1 MRLIITFL
9 MAWCLSWGAYAATA
23 PDSKQIT
30 QELEQAKAAKPA
42 QPEVV
47 EALQS
52 ALNALE
58 ERKGSL
64 ERIKQYQQV
73 IDNYPKLSATLR
85 AQLNNMRDE
94 PRSVSPGMSTDA
106 LNQEILQ
113 VSSQLLDKSRQAQ
126 QEQERAREIADSLN
140 HARRQLNEI
149 ERRLGTLT
157 GNTPLNQA
165 QNFALQ
171 SDSARLKALVF
182 ALQSDSARLKA
193 LVDELELAQL
203 SANNRQE
210 LARLRSEL
218 AEKESQQLDAYLQ
231 ALRNQLNSQRQLEA
245 ERALEST
252 ELLAEN
258 SADLPKDIVA
268 SSRNSKLTANY
279 RRH

>member
-23 PDSKQIT
+23 PDSKQIS

-64 ERIKQYQQV
+64 ERIKQYQEV

-126 QEQERAREIADSLN
+126 QEQERAREIADSMEEN
-140 HARRQLNEI
+140 ISMRKWVCVEADKARVVSFDDKL
-149 ERRLGTLT
+149 LYVM
-157 GNTPLNQA
+157 A
-165 QNFALQ
+165 
-171 SDSARLKALVF
+171 DSE
-182 ALQSDSARLKA
+182 
-193 LVDELELAQL
+193 LVDVDLLADAAAKAFNATFDVDDSLVNEDESELPPELL
-203 SANNRQE
+203 SAP
-210 LARLRSEL
+210 AV
-218 AEKESQQLDAYLQ
+218 
-231 ALRNQLNSQRQLEA
+231 
-245 ERALEST
+245 
-252 ELLAEN
+252 
-258 SADLPKDIVA
+258 AD
-268 SSRNSKLTANY
+268 
-279 RRH
+279 

>member
-23 PDSKQIT
+23 PDSKQIS

-64 ERIKQYQQV
+64 ERIKQYQEV

-126 QEQERAREIADSLN
+126 QEHAVGNASFAQLLHQVMAASEDNPSDTTSSQPMSFFPLARKNFSMSRTN
-140 HARRQLNEI
+140 HA
-149 ERRLGTLT
+149 
-157 GNTPLNQA
+157 
-165 QNFALQ
+165 
-171 SDSARLKALVF
+171 
-182 ALQSDSARLKA
+182 
-193 LVDELELAQL
+193 
-203 SANNRQE
+203 
-210 LARLRSEL
+210 
-218 AEKESQQLDAYLQ
+218 
-231 ALRNQLNSQRQLEA
+231 
-245 ERALEST
+245 
-252 ELLAEN
+252 
-258 SADLPKDIVA
+258 
-268 SSRNSKLTANY
+268 
-279 RRH
+279 

>member
-64 ERIKQYQQV
+64 EERKGSLERIKQYQEV

-94 PRSVSPGMSTDA
+94 PRTCVTSHA
-106 LNQEILQ
+106 AC
-113 VSSQLLDKSRQAQ
+113 R
-126 QEQERAREIADSLN
+126 REC
-140 HARRQLNEI
+140 
-149 ERRLGTLT
+149 LT
-157 GNTPLNQA
+157 M
-165 QNFALQ
+165 
-171 SDSARLKALVF
+171 R
-182 ALQSDSARLKA
+182 
-193 LVDELELAQL
+193 
-203 SANNRQE
+203 
-210 LARLRSEL
+210 
-218 AEKESQQLDAYLQ
+218 
-231 ALRNQLNSQRQLEA
+231 
-245 ERALEST
+245 
-252 ELLAEN
+252 
-258 SADLPKDIVA
+258 
-268 SSRNSKLTANY
+268 
-279 RRH
+279 

>member
-64 ERIKQYQQV
+64 ERIKQYQEV

-126 QEQERAREIADSLN
+126 QEQERAREIADSMEEN
-140 HARRQLNEI
+140 ISMHKWVCVEADKARVVSFDDKL
-149 ERRLGTLT
+149 LYVM
-157 GNTPLNQA
+157 A
-165 QNFALQ
+165 
-171 SDSARLKALVF
+171 DSE
-182 ALQSDSARLKA
+182 
-193 LVDELELAQL
+193 LVDVDLLADAAAKAFNATFDVDDSL
-203 SANNRQE
+203 VNE
-210 LARLRSEL
+210 DESEL
-218 AEKESQQLDAYLQ
+218 PP
-231 ALRNQLNSQRQLEA
+231 
-245 ERALEST
+245 
-252 ELLAEN
+252 ELLTAPAV
-258 SADLPKDIVA
+258 AD
-268 SSRNSKLTANY
+268 
-279 RRH
+279 